1 MNKYKKEDFNSK
13 LNLFFKQKWILSK
26 KNELEEL
33 LEFCGT
39 KKNRELI
46 FSLLGRFE
54 YLDDFKLNYIY
65 NEISDYIMSGSG
77 FNENTTQFLSMTMN
91 EEADSSQKVLDN
103 IKHYIYKK
111 GWRNITTVN
120 NFNKYIRHYQ
130 NGKTQI
136 LLIDEFIGSGKTLL
150 GRIDRIR
157 REIKGEYELKCCF
170 IAGMKDV
177 VEKLNNEGIDVFC
190 ALELDRGISNY
201 YIGDE
206 LIEAKKNMLEL
217 ESKLAQKINSKELKN
232 FSFGYGEAE
241 ALYSMEGCLGN
252 TPNSVFPVFWWLE
265 DFNGI
270 KRNTLLIRYET
281 GF

>member
-1 MNKYKKEDFNSK
+1 MNRYKKEDFNSK

-26 KNELEEL
+26 TNELDEL

-46 FSLLGRFE
+46 FSLLERFE

-65 NEISDYIMSGSG
+65 NEISDYIISGSG
-77 FNENTTQFLSMTMN
+77 FHENTTQFLSMTMD

-103 IKHYIYKK
+103 IKHYIFKK

-130 NGKTQI
+130 KGKTQI

-201 YIGDE
+201 YEGEE
-206 LIEAKKNMLEL
+206 LVEAKKNMQEL
-217 ESKLAQKINSKELKN
+217 ESKLAQKINLKELKN

-241 ALYSMEGCLGN
+241 ALYSMEGCSGN

-265 DFNGI
+265 DFNGT